1 MRHSIPFFLPSF
13 FLINIPSQPRISCSR
28 ACSGRLHF
36 HKCVGYTFGFT
47 FIHFVFGS
55 TWPQPSIGKSWNIHK
70 ATIFSAVCKWKLNTI
85 SVLDIVVEE
94 VLWKR
99 CPIGILLSSV
109 LSLALLCFWTDSCQ
123 IESCQGLSTYLT
135 QGITDKDRFKQSKWM
150 VAHYL
155 LSNLHSGHAVGSPF
169 SGRKETKTRKNVLSL
184 RMQSIE
190 LNSIDP

>member
-1 MRHSIPFFLPSF
+1 MTSGDISINL
-13 FLINIPSQPRISCSR
+13 SQCLRQTTIGKYHQVKMEVS
-28 ACSGRLHF
+28 LHWEWAEF
-36 HKCVGYTFGFT
+36 RF
-47 FIHFVFGS
+47 
-55 TWPQPSIGKSWNIHK
+55 IGKSWNIHK

-94 VLWKR
+94 VLWRK
-99 CPIGILLSSV
+99 CPIGIRLSSV

-150 VAHYL
+150 GAHYL

-184 RMQSIE
+184 RMQSKE
-190 LNSIDP
+190 LNSIDVLVFLISNLI